1 MVNIFENPAYYPVHH
16 INTWTYYHCVP
27 YAYTGENKLHFTKD
41 DFKTLTREFAKLNE
55 LLLPASEVTFSVP
68 IGEGINYY
76 LYTHNSYFKQKK
88 LMMLYCVYVTVRS
101 RFTAINYVQLVGL
114 RELCSKPPSLL
125 YSEFP
130 QKLYHA
136 YYYAQNLLNILIIL
150 NFTAEFLQL
159 SSLLRSKTTLILIS

>member
-88 LMMLYCVYVTVRS
+88 VDDAV
-101 RFTAINYVQLVGL
+101 
-114 RELCSKPPSLL
+114 LCIC
-125 YSEFP
+125 YSEVLFYSY
-130 QKLYHA
+130 KLCTISRPEGIML
-136 YYYAQNLLNILIIL
+136 QTSIIIV
-150 NFTAEFLQL
+150 F
-159 SSLLRSKTTLILIS
+159 